1 MKFCPNCGK
10 ETVENASYC
19 VGCGLDITNFNAD
32 PKIPHRVDLLP
43 KQEVTL
49 TKFQSMWNKIMLIVS
64 SVIILLGVVGSSPY
78 NVILGI
84 IMLVISFVRLK
95 NKSKTVE
102 QFLSIVSLLI
112 FGIVIISWFMK

>member
-32 PKIPHRVDLLP
+32 PKTPHRGDLP

-49 TKFQSMWNKIMLIVS
+49 TKFQSIWNKIMVIVS
-64 SVIILLGVVGSSPY
+64 SGIILLGVVSSSPY

-112 FGIVIISWFMK
+112 FGIIIISWFMK